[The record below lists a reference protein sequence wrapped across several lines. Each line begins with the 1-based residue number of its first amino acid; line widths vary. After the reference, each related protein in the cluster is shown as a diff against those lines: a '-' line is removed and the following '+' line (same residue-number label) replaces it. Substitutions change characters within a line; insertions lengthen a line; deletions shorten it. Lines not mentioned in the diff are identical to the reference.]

1 MSQYSGNKTS
11 FKPRYAVN
19 GETKTPVNVVSTSME
34 INGQMV
40 EGYQSTYENGTS
52 KWTPHVLTDSGRLL
66 DSHGVDNST
75 FTGSYDESTKE
86 WKWEPTSDANVEKLA
101 KHHKGGDD
109 GKGRI
114 TTDQIEDKFYSRD
127 TTNGPTEQQKLS
139 ETQTK
144 ALIQEKGG
152 VENLEK
158 DAKFGALPG
167 LKEGEDRTQ
176 TSANGESQTDFEA
189 SGQLTT
195 AEGQSIIKST
205 QTRTRYGNYYYP
217 YDIKSNKQDRIIF
230 KMKQST
236 GQVIDPTAD
245 IEAGQKAVG
254 TRTSKRKATIIEG
267 SVTLPITSGIKDSN
281 MVDWGKATMNPV
293 QAFAAKATMNV
304 TAAAQEGE
312 SISDAAGGMMKKAT
326 DAIKDED
333 VQKAVALMIAGKAA
347 QTQNL
352 LSRASGAVANPNM
365 ELLFN
370 GPGLRAFDFTFQM
383 SPRDAHEAG
392 QVRSIINFFK
402 QGMSVKTTSTNI
414 FLKAPNYFEI
424 DYVTFNN
431 AGQMMKHPSI
441 SIIKTCALLTCSV
454 DYTPNNSYM
463 TYSDESRSMVSYT
476 MNLQFGELDP
486 IYESDYYTELG
497 MQGNVAGGGSDADKQ
512 ALADAPSEFIGY

>member
-1 MSQYSGNKTS
+1 MSQYKGNDTS
-11 FKPRYAVN
+11 FKPTYAVN
-19 GETKTPVNVVSTSME
+19 GEEKTPINVVSTSMDV
-34 INGQMV
+34 NGQMV
-40 EGYQSTYENGTS
+40 EGYQATYANGTS
-52 KWTPHVLTDSGRLL
+52 KWTPHVLTDTAFV
-66 DSHGVDNST
+66 DSHGTDNST

-101 KHHKGGDD
+101 KHHRGGDD
-109 GKGRI
+109 GKGQI
-114 TTDQIEDKFYSRD
+114 TAEEIEGAFYNREGI
-127 TTNGPTEQQKLS
+127 TQQQQLS
-139 ETQTK
+139 DIQTK
-144 ALIQEKGG
+144 ALAEEKGG

-158 DAKFGALPG
+158 DPKFAELPG

-176 TSANGESQTDFEA
+176 TSANGKNQTDFES
-189 SGQLTT
+189 SGQLVN
-195 AEGQSIIKST
+195 AEGQSAIKST

-217 YDIKSNKQDRIIF
+217 QDIASNKQDRIIF

-236 GQVIDPTAD
+236 GQIIDPIGD
-245 IEAGQKAVG
+245 IAAGQKAVG
-254 TRTSKRKATIIEG
+254 TRTSKRKAEIIEG
-267 SVTLPITSGIKDSN
+267 SVTLPITTGIKDSN
-281 MVDWGKATMNPV
+281 MVDWGKDTMSPL
-293 QAFAAKATMNV
+293 QAFAASATMNV
-304 TAAAQEGE
+304 AAAAKEGT
-312 SISDAAGGMMKKAT
+312 SIE
-326 DAIKDED
+326 DAIGDEINKGKAAIQD
-333 VQKAVALMIAGKAA
+333 ESVQKAVALMIAGRAS
-347 QTQNL
+347 QNKNL
-352 LSRASGAVANPNM
+352 MSRASGAVSNPNL

-383 SPRDAHEAG
+383 SPRDPQEAG

-441 SIIKTCALLTCSV
+441 NIIKTCALLTCSV

-486 IYESDYYTELG
+486 LYESDYYEGLSMQNSVSNSTE
-497 MQGNVAGGGSDADKQ
+497 
-512 ALADAPSEFIGY
+512 IGF